1 MVRPRTILTSVS
13 GSLAWS
19 LGWSV
24 SKQVSTQAQG
34 DAALWL
40 KAKQNLPKPPQI
52 FFVYFQENQY
62 IMNHRYVEVPTI
74 TFLSD
79 FL

>member
-1 MVRPRTILTSVS
+1 MTAEIVAIKVDASRPVTYP
-13 GSLAWS
+13 
-19 LGWSV
+19 
-24 SKQVSTQAQG
+24 

-40 KAKQNLPKPPQI
+40 KAKQNLPKTPQF